1 MMQEEKSEL
10 EKTLITGFYGA
21 PQLKPE
27 ERKQYLGE
35 FRERIIKLLTK
46 KQVMEQ
52 VIYSEIL
59 EALKDKRAVK
69 LIINGEIDSCFTDK
83 YEKMA
88 EDLQKPCTI
97 LHDPDLKGETGL
109 IVVSNDAV
117 DIEDIQVEN
126 RETKLKKLGIPP
138 ELIHAAGKKICKNC
152 FDKIVKADP
161 NEAKNYQL
169 ITLKDRFWGEQCCVC
184 HKD

>member
-10 EKTLITGFYGA
+10 EKALVTGFYGA

-27 ERKQYLGE
+27 ERNQYLGT

-46 KQVMEQ
+46 KQVVEP

-69 LIINGEIDSCFTDK
+69 LIINGEINSCFTDK
-83 YEKMA
+83 YEKLA
-88 EDLQKPCTI
+88 EGLQKPYTI

-109 IVVSNDAV
+109 IVVSDDAV
-117 DIEDIQVEN
+117 DIENIHVED
-126 RETKLKKLGIPP
+126 RETRLKKLGIPP
-138 ELIHAAGKKICKNC
+138 ELIHAAGEKICKDC
-152 FDKIVKADP
+152 FDKIVKAAP
-161 NEAKNYQL
+161 NEAGNYQL
-169 ITLKDRFWGEQCCVC
+169 ITFKDRFWGEECFVC